1 MHLIVDGNRVEL
13 PEGTTRIGR
22 SPACDVCLEDPSV
35 SRRHAIVLREGE
47 TVKILDDRS
56 LNGVWVNGE
65 RVSARPLA
73 DGDTITIGR
82 NELTFASSATRRVA
96 A

>member
-1 MHLIVDGNRVEL
+1 MHLIVDGTKVEL

-35 SRRHAIVLREGE
+35 SRRHAIVLREGT

-65 RVSARPLA
+65 RITARELA
-73 DGDTITIGR
+73 DGDQITIGR
-82 NELTFASSATRRVA
+82 NELAYAASATRQA
-96 A
+96 AA